1 MPGTVRSV
9 SYARVAVE
17 AAALATPR
25 GRLIAF
31 SLLAGTLKLIGPQ
44 RLERGPG
51 LCLIRAVT
59 GRPCPAC
66 GMTRAMAA
74 LLQGQVKTA
83 ARYNLLVFP
92 AGAVVA
98 ALIIKDIYRLYQSL
112 LSTINQPGS

>member
-1 MPGTVRSV
+1 
-9 SYARVAVE
+9 VE

-44 RLERGPG
+44 RLEGGPG

-74 LLQGQVKTA
+74 LLQGRVKTA

-92 AGAVVA
+92 AGAVAA
-98 ALIIKDIYRLYQSL
+98 ALIIQDIYRLLNL
-112 LSTINQPGS
+112 LFSGNSNPLRF

>member
-1 MPGTVRSV
+1 
-9 SYARVAVE
+9 
-17 AAALATPR
+17 
-25 GRLIAF
+25 
-31 SLLAGTLKLIGPQ
+31 
-44 RLERGPG
+44 
-51 LCLIRAVT
+51 
-59 GRPCPAC
+59 
-66 GMTRAMAA
+66 MAA